1 MRGRQRLWGDR
12 EMFIE
17 KKIVTM
23 LLIMALAASMIAPL
37 TTVKA
42 QHESLFSVTIIAP
55 GNANLLRRQ
64 WSQVFA
70 SNLQQLGIDAKVVY
84 LDWTPV
90 YDRVFTPSPEY
101 VGKTYDQGGYDIEA
115 IGWTPGLLPEPRQLY
130 YGGDPAF
137 FAPTGQNYYLW
148 NNTESN
154 SLLDTF
160 ITSTDNTEKANVLQQ
175 WQQLYFDQVPA
186 SQIMYQQAPVVI
198 NPAIGNLY
206 TPPTGGEGWLYFNA
220 QPYPQLLTRSDGKTS
235 LTYCATGEIT
245 DLNPP
250 ESNSWYDTIVWS
262 PIFNGLAENWPTL
275 SGLSDEE
282 VPSLLTSWAPSD
294 NGFTWTF
301 NCRHD
306 VTWHD
311 GEPFTADDVVFSLW
325 ALMNPDTASQFVG
338 YYQSVYGDNVKFTY
352 SDGTAETLGTGSRT
366 GTITAT
372 DQYTVTAH
380 LPELAGGKPFG
391 YFEPYLLTLAN
402 NIVPKHILENIA
414 PADWST
420 SPFNTGQGSVTIN
433 GKTYTGPVGTG
444 PYKWVDY
451 DPVAQVIHLTRND
464 NYWNATGL
472 KDMGLFQIKDY
483 YIRFIADKTSALA
496 ALKNGEVDMLDYNY
510 QMQTDVPSI
519 DPSWGRVINLD
530 GVGRQEFGYN
540 MRHPIFGTG
549 VDTPLGQSDPTRA
562 AEAAADIRIAFD
574 YAIPRQLIINNLLAG
589 YGVPGAT
596 PMLPTQP
603 FYDNSITARPYDLSQ
618 ARHYLE
624 LAGYTVPTSVG
635 LTTINLEGTLND
647 TSGQPKPDAAVTLME
662 TTDNSTYP
670 NSLQA
675 VSHSTTD
682 VNGFYSFT
690 VSPTEAGTYYYYLLD
705 DAAGTYTYLGSYV
718 ASGAGMNLTMILAIV
733 AAVVII
739 VAVVVV
745 LIFVRRRRK

>member
-1 MRGRQRLWGDR
+1 LG
-12 EMFIE
+12 E
-17 KKIVTM
+17 KKMFNGKRVFTAF
-23 LLIMALAASMIAPL
+23 LVLALAASMIAPL
-37 TTVKA
+37 TAVKA
-42 QHESLFSVTIIAP
+42 QHTGLFGVTIIAP

-84 LDWTPV
+84 LDWTSV

-101 VGKTYDQGGYDIEA
+101 VGKTYDQGGYDIQA
-115 IGWTPGLLPEPRQLY
+115 VGWTPGLNPEPRQLF

-137 FAPTGQNYYLW
+137 FAPSGQNYYLW

-154 SLLDTF
+154 TLLDQF
-160 ITSTDNTEKANVLQQ
+160 ITSTDNTEKANALKQ
-175 WQQLYFDQVPA
+175 WQQLYFNEMPA

-206 TPPTGGEGWLYFNA
+206 TPPTGGEGWLYFNVG
-220 QPYPQLLTRSDGKTS
+220 PYPQLLTSSDGKTS
-235 LTYCATGEIT
+235 ITYCATGEIT

-250 ESNSWYDTIVWS
+250 ESNSWYDTIVWY
-262 PIFNGLAENWPTL
+262 PIFDGLAEAWPTL
-275 SGLSDEE
+275 SGLSDSEA
-282 VPSLLTSWAPSD
+282 PALLTSWSPSSD
-294 NGFTWTF
+294 GFTWEF
-301 NCRHD
+301 NCRHG
-306 VTWHD
+306 VTWQD

-325 ALMNPDTASQFVG
+325 ALMNQDTASQFVG

-352 SDGTAETLGTGSRT
+352 SDGSSTTLGSGNRK

-372 DQYTVTAH
+372 DEYTVTAT
-380 LPELAGGKPFG
+380 LPVLAGGKPYG
-391 YFEPYLLTLAN
+391 YFEPYLLSFTN
-402 NIVPKHILENIA
+402 NIIPKHIFENIA
-414 PADWST
+414 PADWAT

-444 PYKWVDY
+444 PYKWVNY
-451 DPVAQVIHLTRND
+451 DPVAQVVHLERYD
-464 NYWNATGL
+464 NFWNATGL
-472 KDMGLFQIKDY
+472 KNMGLFQIKDY

-510 QMQTDVPSI
+510 NMQTDIPSI

-562 AEAAADIRIAFD
+562 AEAARDIRTAFD
-574 YAIPRQLIINNLLAG
+574 YAIPRELIINNLLSG

-603 FYDNSITARPYDLSQ
+603 YYDNSITARPYDLSQ

-624 LAGYTVPTSVG
+624 LAGYTPPTSAG
-635 LTTINLEGTLND
+635 LTIINLEGTLND
-647 TSGQPKPDAAVTLME
+647 TSGAPEPDAAVTLME

-670 NSLQA
+670 SSLQA
-675 VSHSTTD
+675 VSHATTD

-705 DAAGTYTYLGSYV
+705 DSTGEYTYLGSYAV
-718 ASGAGMNLTMILAIV
+718 SGAMNLTLVLAIV

-739 VAVVVV
+739 VAIVVV
-745 LIFVRRRRK
+745 LLFVRRRRK

>member
-1 MRGRQRLWGDR
+1 
-12 EMFIE
+12 MFIE

-23 LLIMALAASMIAPL
+23 LLILALAAAMIAPL
-37 TTVKA
+37 IAVKA
-42 QHESLFSVTIIAP
+42 QSNSLFSVTIIAP

-64 WSQVFA
+64 WSQIFA

-90 YDRVFTPSPEY
+90 YDRVLTPSPEY
-101 VGKTYDQGGYDIEA
+101 VGKTYDEGGFDA
-115 IGWTPGLLPEPRQLY
+115 LAVGWTPGLLPEPRQLY

-137 FAPTGQNYYLW
+137 FAPSGQNYYLW

-154 SLLDTF
+154 NLLDQF
-160 ITSTDNTEKANVLQQ
+160 ITSTDNTEKANILQQ
-175 WQQLYFDQVPA
+175 WQQLYFNEVPA

-220 QPYPQLLTRSDGKTS
+220 QPYPQLLTRSDGETS

-262 PIFNGLAENWPTL
+262 PIFDGLAENWPTL

-282 VPSLLTSWAPSD
+282 VPALLTSWSHSSD
-294 NGFTWTF
+294 GFTWTF

-311 GEPFTADDVVFSLW
+311 GEPFTADDIVFSLW
-325 ALMNPDTASQFVG
+325 ALMNADTASQFVG
-338 YYQSVYGDNVKFTY
+338 YYQSVYGDNVEFTY
-352 SDGTAETLGTGSRT
+352 SDGTSETLGTGSRT

-372 DQYTVTAH
+372 DQYTVTAQ
-380 LPELAGGKPFG
+380 LPVLAEGKPFG
-391 YFEPYLLTLAN
+391 YFEPYLLAFTN
-402 NIVPKHILENIA
+402 NIIPKHIFENIA

-420 SPFNTGQGSVTIN
+420 SPFNTGQGSMTIN
-433 GKTYTGPVGTG
+433 GETYTGPVGTG

-451 DPVAQVIHLTRND
+451 DPVGQVVHLERND

-574 YAIPRQLIINNLLAG
+574 YAIPRELIINNLLAG
-589 YGVPGAT
+589 YGLPGAT

-603 FYDNSITARPYDLSQ
+603 FYGNSITARPYDLSQ
-618 ARHYLE
+618 AKHYLE
-624 LAGYTVPTSVG
+624 LAGYTVPTSAG
-635 LTTINLEGTLND
+635 LTTINLEGILND
-647 TSGQPKPDAAVTLME
+647 TSGAPKPDTAVTLMS
-662 TTDNSTYP
+662 TTDNSTFP
-670 NSLQA
+670 TSLQT
-675 VSHSTTD
+675 VGSTTTD
-682 VNGFYSFT
+682 INGFYSFT

-705 DAAGTYTYLGSYV
+705 DSTGTYTYLGSYV
-718 ASGAGMNLTMILAIV
+718 VSGGGMNLTLVLAIV

-745 LIFVRRRRK
+745 LIFVRRRHK